1 MSKKYNVI
9 VVDDHTE
16 RAESALA
23 DVAKRVNEKAG
34 YQIEPTII
42 PFEGAAKRLLETN
55 ADIVLV
61 NVTSEPRSNP
71 GMNVLNEYRR
81 ENKRTKVIL
90 YVYQYGQA
98 FPLEF
103 AFIPDDWQNFINVLD
118 VSAITDINDTASLAR
133 FIIKAIEDIDAV
145 MISLED
151 LILNYG
157 EDGYFEIGE
166 KQYSP
171 QQLLRELRMGTPAG
185 DAFRREVL
193 QNTIAYF
200 MKFGD

>member
-9 VVDDHTE
+9 VVDDH
-16 RAESALA
+16 AEKAEKVFA

-34 YQIEPTII
+34 YQIEPTVI
-42 PFEGAAKRLLETN
+42 PFEGATTRLLETN

-61 NVTSEPRSNP
+61 NATSEPRSNP
-71 GMNVLNEYRR
+71 GMNVLNEYRK

-90 YVYQYGQA
+90 YVYPHGQA

-103 AFIPDDWQNFINVLD
+103 AFTSYDWQNFINELN
-118 VSAITDINDTASLAR
+118 VSAITVINDAASLAR

-145 MISLED
+145 MVSLED
-151 LILNYG
+151 LILNFG
-157 EDGYFEIGE
+157 DDGYFEIGE
-166 KQYSP
+166 KQYSA
-171 QQLLRELRMGTPAG
+171 QQLLQELRMGTQAG
-185 DAFRREVL
+185 NAFRRKEQQL
-193 QNTIAYF
+193 MIEYF